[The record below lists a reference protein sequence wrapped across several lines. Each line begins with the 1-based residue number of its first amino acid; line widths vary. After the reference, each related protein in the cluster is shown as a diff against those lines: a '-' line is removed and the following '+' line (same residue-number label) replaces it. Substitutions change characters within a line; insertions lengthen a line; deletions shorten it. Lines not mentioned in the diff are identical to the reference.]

1 MDTSC
6 HMDLFDIPVT
16 SFEEYMPVQA
26 GNGQHAPAT
35 HAEATS
41 ETPSTPILYTDK
53 VVQHHRLFQDKSVIL
68 QSLPLALVHRLTAA
82 LCPTAQG
89 ALAFALKAFAVL
101 VALVFAALV
110 TDL

>member
-41 ETPSTPILYTDK
+41 ETPSTPIL
-53 VVQHHRLFQDKSVIL
+53 
-68 QSLPLALVHRLTAA
+68 
-82 LCPTAQG
+82 
-89 ALAFALKAFAVL
+89 
-101 VALVFAALV
+101 
-110 TDL
+110 